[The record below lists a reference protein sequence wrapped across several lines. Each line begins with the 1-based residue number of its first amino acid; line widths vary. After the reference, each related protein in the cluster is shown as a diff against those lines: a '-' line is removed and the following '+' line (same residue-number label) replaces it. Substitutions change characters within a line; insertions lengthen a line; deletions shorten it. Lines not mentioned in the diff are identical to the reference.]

1 MTRKFH
7 LFLWQNK
14 RTDLALD
21 PTKFFEEKEAKILC
35 QKCPA
40 KFVKKMEAYEHLK
53 SEHAIKK
60 RDLPQFVT
68 TIDLKK
74 RKLDE
79 MCKQSKSQ
87 MKGSHEFE
95 CPFCQLGK
103 AVEGLSTIK

>member
-1 MTRKFH
+1 
-7 LFLWQNK
+7 
-14 RTDLALD
+14 
-21 PTKFFEEKEAKILC
+21 
-35 QKCPA
+35 
-40 KFVKKMEAYEHLK
+40 MEAYEHLK

-103 AVEGLSTIK
+103 TVEELGTI